1 MARER
6 KRPIEPLVPEE
17 VGSLIQSASNR
28 APSGIRNRALIA
40 VLYYS
45 GLRLSEALA
54 LEPRDVDL
62 KGGEINVRR
71 GKGGK
76 QRLAGLNSE
85 AQAHLTR
92 WMDTRRKLGING
104 RQPVFVTFSRVD
116 GKRRIQPVSP
126 RYVQIMLKRLAERA
140 GIAKRVHPH
149 GLRHSH
155 AVHLLRRAVPLP
167 HIQRQ
172 LGHVSLATT
181 GLYLRGIGAGEHVE
195 TVRDLEW

>member
-6 KRPIEPLVPEE
+6 KRPIEPLIPEE
-17 VGSLIQSASNR
+17 VDSLIQAASNR
-28 APSGIRNRALIA
+28 APSGIRNRALIS
-40 VLYYS
+40 VLYFG

-54 LEPRDVDL
+54 LEPRDIDL

-85 AQAHLTR
+85 AQAHLSR
-92 WMDTRRKLGING
+92 WMETRRKLGVG
-104 RQPVFVTFSRVD
+104 SRRPVFVTFSRVG
-116 GKRRIQPVSP
+116 GKRRIRPVSP

-172 LGHVSLATT
+172 LGHGNLSTT
-181 GLYLRGIGAGEHVE
+181 GIYLRGIGAGEHVE
-195 TVRDLEW
+195 AIRDLKW